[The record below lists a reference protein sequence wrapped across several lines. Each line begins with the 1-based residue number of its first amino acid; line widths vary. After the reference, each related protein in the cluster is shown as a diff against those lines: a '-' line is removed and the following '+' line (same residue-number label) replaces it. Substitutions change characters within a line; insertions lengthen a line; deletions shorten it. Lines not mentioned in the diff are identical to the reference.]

1 MQSLECE
8 SEGDAVK
15 VQSLLGCHALISA
28 HWAPWGI
35 WALSVCPCVV
45 RDIWCNVLWE
55 RSHFFLCLYLKPL
68 YSLKQF
74 SFFFLSFS
82 PNSYPYPPLPFFLR
96 YTPSFAKVGAV
107 SLNIFLFYFDHLSH
121 LHKQFCSSFCFF
133 FFFFFYWCLSLWW
146 IPLDFSLTHP
156 HLPKCLWLKILT

>member
-15 VQSLLGCHALISA
+15 VQSLLRCHALISA

-55 RSHFFLCLYLKPL
+55 RSHFFSCLYLKPL

-74 SFFFLSFS
+74 SFFFSCLSLLTPTLTLLYLSF
-82 PNSYPYPPLPFFLR
+82 YVIRLPLPRLAQFHLTYFFSILTICLI
-96 YTPSFAKVGAV
+96 YT
-107 SLNIFLFYFDHLSH
+107 N
-121 LHKQFCSSFCFF
+121 SSVPLAAFSFF
-133 FFFFFYWCLSLWW
+133 FFFTDVSLSDEYHW
-146 IPLDFSLTHP
+146 IFLLLIPICQNAYD
-156 HLPKCLWLKILT
+156 